1 MTVPEQVLTA
11 VQEASREKKITCT
24 GAREIAA
31 RLGVEVRLVGEACDQ
46 LGVKIM
52 ACELGCF

>member
-1 MTVPEQVLTA
+1 MSVPDDVLA
-11 VQEASREKKITCT
+11 AIEEVAPEKKITCT
-24 GAREIAA
+24 QAREIAA
-31 RLGVEVRLVGEACDQ
+31 RLSVEVRLVGEACNQ

>member
-1 MTVPEQVLTA
+1 MPVPDHVLAA
-11 VQEASREKKITCT
+11 VEEAAPQKKITCT
-24 GAREIAA
+24 QAREIAA
-31 RLGVEVRLVGEACDQ
+31 RLGVEIRLVGEACNQ